1 MCSHL
6 GFIACLFILERI
18 FMRTGNFE
26 SQVLEVVPGSQKMF
40 NQYLMN
46 DKIIMLTNNTYTSV
60 NMQLLK
66 LLPNKYQ
73 LEYKKYF
80 VFHTEYILS
89 VILCNLILMKLNLKN
104 SKNLLF
110 LIGT

>member
-1 MCSHL
+1 
-6 GFIACLFILERI
+6 
-18 FMRTGNFE
+18 
-26 SQVLEVVPGSQKMF
+26 
-40 NQYLMN
+40 
-46 DKIIMLTNNTYTSV
+46 MLTNNTYTSV

-66 LLPNKYQ
+66 LFPSKYQ

>member
-1 MCSHL
+1 
-6 GFIACLFILERI
+6 
-18 FMRTGNFE
+18 
-26 SQVLEVVPGSQKMF
+26 
-40 NQYLMN
+40 
-46 DKIIMLTNNTYTSV
+46 
-60 NMQLLK
+60 MQLLK
-66 LLPNKYQ
+66 LFPNKYR